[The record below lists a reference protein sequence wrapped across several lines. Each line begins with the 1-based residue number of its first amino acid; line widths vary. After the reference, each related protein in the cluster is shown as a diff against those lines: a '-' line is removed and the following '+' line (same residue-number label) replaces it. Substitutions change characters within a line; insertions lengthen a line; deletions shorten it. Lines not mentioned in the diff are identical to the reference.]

1 MNKLHIDKSETI
13 TSCVIEITD
22 KKQMGNWYIYIY
34 IYVYS
39 IYQVNVS
46 KTNNT
51 KSFIHDLFKCQ
62 SYDKFMDHVTIH
74 GDLDR
79 HKKQSNMYLTKI
91 LYGILGYVLI
101 SLNYIQV
108 IMQKIL

>member
-1 MNKLHIDKSETI
+1 
-13 TSCVIEITD
+13 
-22 KKQMGNWYIYIY
+22 
-34 IYVYS
+34 
-39 IYQVNVS
+39 
-46 KTNNT
+46 
-51 KSFIHDLFKCQ
+51 
-62 SYDKFMDHVTIH
+62 MDHVTIH

-101 SLNYIQV
+101 SSNYIQV